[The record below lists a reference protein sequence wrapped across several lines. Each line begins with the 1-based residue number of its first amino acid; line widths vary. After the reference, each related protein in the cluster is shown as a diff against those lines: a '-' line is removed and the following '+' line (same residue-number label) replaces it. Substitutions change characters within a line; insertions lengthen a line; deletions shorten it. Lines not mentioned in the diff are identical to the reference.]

1 MDEFDDLVLDCF
13 LKKQLQLFPEPV
25 AETREEAA
33 EFLTDCLAVVAD
45 SLEDVIAFFEEEGID
60 MDISCEEEMLEA
72 SEVFEVGD
80 GRYLIVEG

>member
-13 LKKQLQLFPEPV
+13 LEKQLQLFPEPV

-45 SLEDVIAFFEEEGID
+45 SLEDVAKNPAFVAELKDIIEYRTMEYYRSRYEGK
-60 MDISCEEEMLEA
+60 E
-72 SEVFEVGD
+72 
-80 GRYLIVEG
+80 